1 MAPAAQ
7 RGGGAIALLA
17 QGDPPHKGQ
26 DRRHISPGPA
36 GKSLSRQAR
45 RQPILEPSRNPSE
58 ADSTPSPTAR
68 WRIVTDHPSL
78 HHSLRSAGAISL
90 SPHTPCRIGA
100 AGPSGAGVNVGCPY
114 QPFRRKPVPVL
125 KVV

>member
-45 RQPILEPSRNPSE
+45 RQPILEPSRNPSQ
-58 ADSTPSPTAR
+58 ADSTPLSTAT
-68 WRIVTDHPSL
+68 WRIVTDHLLSATSAIGVPVGLSTYSL
-78 HHSLRSAGAISL
+78 PTMRWS
-90 SPHTPCRIGA
+90 A
-100 AGPSGAGVNVGCPY
+100 AGFAD
-114 QPFRRKPVPVL
+114 L
-125 KVV
+125 A